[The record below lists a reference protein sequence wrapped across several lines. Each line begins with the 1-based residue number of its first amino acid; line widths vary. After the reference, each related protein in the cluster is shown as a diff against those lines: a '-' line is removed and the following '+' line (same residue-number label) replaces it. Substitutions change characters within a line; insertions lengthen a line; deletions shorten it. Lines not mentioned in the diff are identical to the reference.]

1 MSKKEIDLILTNNWA
16 RLEGIVKS
24 YVRKAKLECDDSII
38 GHAYEELVNKRKKI
52 ETEAQA
58 QSYFLR
64 IAYISTVWQNSSY
77 QLVNK
82 NKEMPI
88 IIEDWMTFE
97 PIYSEHISWEKE
109 YEVIQD
115 FLDEATL
122 EEKLVY
128 TLMSIGYDTSS
139 KLSKYTG
146 IPRTTCYLLQKKVK
160 EKIKSYGIQNK

>member
-1 MSKKEIDLILTNNWA
+1 MSKQEIDRIITNNWS

-24 YVRKAKLECDDSII
+24 YIRKAKLECDDSVI
-38 GHAYEELVNKRKKI
+38 GHAYEELISKSHKI

-77 QLVNK
+77 QLANK
-82 NKEMPI
+82 NKELPI
-88 IIEDWMTFE
+88 IIEDWMNFE
-97 PIYSEHISWEKE
+97 PIYDEHISWEKE
-109 YEVIQD
+109 FEIIEE
-115 FLDEATL
+115 FLVKATL

-128 TLMSIGYDTSS
+128 TLMSIGYDTSN

-160 EKIKSYGIQNK
+160 EKIKELWNTK